1 MSSFMSVSHTY
12 TLTYTND
19 IQDVYA
25 FWVAYMFVGC
35 YTLELLLKLLGL
47 GLREY
52 FSSPWNC
59 FDCLVT
65 LSGLIREDTKY
76 TVRPVVDG

>member
-1 MSSFMSVSHTY
+1 LVLSFYIVIHTY
-12 TLTYTND
+12 TLTYTDD

-25 FWVAYMFVGC
+25 FWVAYMFVAI

-47 GLREY
+47 GFRDY

-65 LSGLIREDTKY
+65 VSGLIRKAQN
-76 TVRPVVDG
+76 